1 MSGSDFTFVPYR
13 SRAYDYVR
21 FSSGNR
27 ELDTWLRE
35 HGGQNQRLNRARTFL
50 LVRTDPSSREVIG
63 YFSLVNFQIGPKDAE
78 QILKRDY
85 RYPMPATLLTR
96 LAVSRDRQGEGFG
109 GVLLEQAMRHAL
121 LSLEFSASEMFV
133 VDAAD
138 QNAIEFYKRHGL
150 ELLHE
155 EGRRLI
161 IPTLSIAHLS

>member
-1 MSGSDFTFVPYR
+1 MS
-13 SRAYDYVR
+13 
-21 FSSGNR
+21 
-27 ELDTWLRE
+27 
-35 HGGQNQRLNRARTFL
+35 
-50 LVRTDPSSREVIG
+50 
-63 YFSLVNFQIGPKDAE
+63 
-78 QILKRDY
+78 
-85 RYPMPATLLTR
+85 ATLLTC

-121 LSLEFSASEMFV
+121 LSLEFAASEMFV

-161 IPTLSIAHLS
+161 IPTLSIARLLDESD